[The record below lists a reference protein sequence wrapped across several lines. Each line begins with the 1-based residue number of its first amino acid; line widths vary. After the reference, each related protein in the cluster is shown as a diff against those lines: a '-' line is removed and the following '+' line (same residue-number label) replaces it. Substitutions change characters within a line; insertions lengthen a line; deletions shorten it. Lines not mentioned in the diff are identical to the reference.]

1 MATTA
6 LGRLTLDLAV
16 RMSEFSEGLGRAARE
31 TADRTN
37 EMNDSVTEFKD
48 NMLES
53 LSGTPIGSAIDTLTE
68 KLGSVSD
75 AFGANGLA
83 GATVVAGAA
92 AAGAVV
98 AIGAAVTAMIVEVAA
113 ADRQL
118 EMLAKRADV
127 STKSLQVLTAAA
139 KPLGFE
145 MENVTDILAD
155 AKEKLGEFSA
165 TGGGGFVETLNLIKD
180 STGKTDAEINKMLD
194 TVMSMETSDGIQ
206 YMYNEMEKAG
216 VTTEESRFILESWA
230 SGLSDIESVY
240 ESNGSKLQQMEK
252 DLEQYGVIRTEEAI
266 ANTKILSEEM
276 ANLDL
281 TMEGYRNELITQ
293 STPALIGFIEYLTK
307 GTSKAGDMRTEIGLL
322 GKSMSGLSVFTIG
335 AISMFK
341 SLGYSALAVGGVIG
355 SFAALVYDL
364 GSFNAIGAY
373 DRFVERNE
381 YFSGFADSVVKEMD
395 KANEAMATAKLT
407 PKQLADRE
415 NAFNMTDKEKQRRG
429 LSNDGLSSANGSRS
443 KYESDDAK
451 EATKA
456 TKENTKALK
465 DKTKKDKG
473 IASQSLKEY
482 VVGGKPYS
490 TGKGGH
496 YGAARAGRP
505 LGHQGL
511 DLSTGKGTQVYAPE
525 AGKYTFANTP
535 NSGTGRMAILE
546 GDSGKKYRFLHMDS
560 TSIASGSRVDMGD
573 PIAKTGNSG
582 VKKGGGKYDTHLH
595 IEVFDSKG
603 RRLDPTHMK
612 VGGTAKQKVDLASNY
627 DADNREAEQ
636 AQAKRDQA
644 AEQARKEEAARKLA
658 GQNAVDAALA
668 QSAKID
674 LEAKKLVAEANR
686 TLNDRPNDLATVL
699 ADIERNRVK
708 AQKDLNDKV
717 MKPFLTKEDEINL
730 EYEDRIYESIS
741 AYGEGTALQIEASK
755 NALADRDKDL
765 AELREA
771 TLAPFRSERDQLGIE
786 LANDIKAVEALH
798 GAGSDVAQQAT
809 DFLKAQYEIKIKE
822 LNYLAGETQRQ
833 IAILSQN
840 IGLSTKQA
848 TDQLQDSIAKANMKP
863 KDFELYSATKSW
875 ERGRE
880 GQQGAYE
887 DREKEINA
895 VDGKGDFLYEAEDR
909 NKLLEEAHTEHLA
922 RMAVLDDEYAN
933 RTTTIAKD
941 SARSKLEIEQTNV
954 DAFGSLAGT
963 LLGQQSSAAK
973 AAFLLSKAYTV
984 QRILLDK
991 GAAMSSAYAEAKGG
1005 VFAKAMA
1012 AAKAGL
1018 ENGLISDMVNQ
1029 VAMPTFTGIAHGGLD
1044 YVPSESTYLLDKGER
1059 VLSPKQNKD
1068 LTGFLAN
1075 TSKSSNGDT
1084 NITITIDN
1092 NGNANMNSDN
1102 ASEVSK
1108 NLSLQIRNI
1117 VEATLRK
1124 EKRQGGML

>member
-1 MATTA
+1 MA
-6 LGRLTLDLAV
+6 V
-16 RMSEFSEGLGRAARE
+16 
-31 TADRTN
+31 
-37 EMNDSVTEFKD
+37 
-48 NMLES
+48 
-53 LSGTPIGSAIDTLTE
+53 
-68 KLGSVSD
+68 
-75 AFGANGLA
+75 
-83 GATVVAGAA
+83 
-92 AAGAVV
+92 
-98 AIGAAVTAMIVEVAA
+98 
-113 ADRQL
+113 
-118 EMLAKRADV
+118 
-127 STKSLQVLTAAA
+127 
-139 KPLGFE
+139 
-145 MENVTDILAD
+145 
-155 AKEKLGEFSA
+155 
-165 TGGGGFVETLNLIKD
+165 
-180 STGKTDAEINKMLD
+180 
-194 TVMSMETSDGIQ
+194 
-206 YMYNEMEKAG
+206 
-216 VTTEESRFILESWA
+216 
-230 SGLSDIESVY
+230 
-240 ESNGSKLQQMEK
+240 
-252 DLEQYGVIRTEEAI
+252 
-266 ANTKILSEEM
+266 
-276 ANLDL
+276 
-281 TMEGYRNELITQ
+281 
-293 STPALIGFIEYLTK
+293 
-307 GTSKAGDMRTEIGLL
+307 
-322 GKSMSGLSVFTIG
+322 
-335 AISMFK
+335 
-341 SLGYSALAVGGVIG
+341 
-355 SFAALVYDL
+355 
-364 GSFNAIGAY
+364 
-373 DRFVERNE
+373 
-381 YFSGFADSVVKEMD
+381 
-395 KANEAMATAKLT
+395 
-407 PKQLADRE
+407 
-415 NAFNMTDKEKQRRG
+415 
-429 LSNDGLSSANGSRS
+429 
-443 KYESDDAK
+443 
-451 EATKA
+451 
-456 TKENTKALK
+456 
-465 DKTKKDKG
+465 
-473 IASQSLKEY
+473 
-482 VVGGKPYS
+482 
-490 TGKGGH
+490 
-496 YGAARAGRP
+496 
-505 LGHQGL
+505 
-511 DLSTGKGTQVYAPE
+511 
-525 AGKYTFANTP
+525 
-535 NSGTGRMAILE
+535 LE

-560 TSIASGSRVDMGD
+560 SSIASGSRVDMGD
-573 PIAKTGNSG
+573 PIAKSGNSG

-627 DADNREAEQ
+627 DTDNREAEQ
-636 AQAKRDQA
+636 A
-644 AEQARKEEAARKLA
+644 AEAARKEEAARRLA

-674 LEAKKLVAEANR
+674 LEAKKQVAEAKR

-699 ADIERNRVK
+699 ASIERERSK

-730 EYEDRIYESIS
+730 EYEDRIFESIS

-755 NALADRDKDL
+755 NALADRDKEL
-765 AELREA
+765 AELRDA

-933 RTTTIAKD
+933 RTTNIAKD
-941 SARSKLEIEQTNV
+941 SARSKLEIEQTNI

-984 QRILLDK
+984 QKILLDK

-1018 ENGLISDMVNQ
+1018 ENGLISDMINQ

-1108 NLSLQIRNI
+1108 NLSLQIKNI
-1117 VEATLRK
+1117 VEATIRK

>member
-53 LSGTPIGSAIDTLTE
+53 LSGTPIGAAIDTLTE
-68 KLGSVSD
+68 KLGSVRD

-240 ESNGSKLQQMEK
+240 ESNGSKLKDMEK
-252 DLEQYGVIRTEEAI
+252 ELEQYGVIRTEEAI
-266 ANTKILSEEM
+266 QNTKILSEEM

-281 TMEGYRNELITQ
+281 TMEGYRNELVTQ
-293 STPALIGFIEYLTK
+293 STPALIGFIEYMTK
-307 GTSKAGDMRTEIGLL
+307 GTSKAGQMRTEIGLL
-322 GKSMSGLSVFTIG
+322 GKSMSGLSQFGIG
-335 AISMFK
+335 TISMFK
-341 SLGYSALAVGGVIG
+341 SLAYSLVAVGGVMG
-355 SFAALVYDL
+355 SVAALAYDAM
-364 GSFNAIGAY
+364 SFNLEGAY
-373 DRFVERNE
+373 DRFVERNK
-381 YFSGFADSVVKEMD
+381 YFSGFADKVFKEMD
-395 KANEAMATAKLT
+395 NAQAAIATAKLT

-429 LSNDGLSSANGSRS
+429 LANDGLSSANGSRS
-443 KYESDDAK
+443 KYVSDEAKADAK
-451 EATKA
+451 EAAKA
-456 TKENTKALK
+456 TKDNTKALK
-465 DKTKKDKG
+465 DKTKKD

-482 VVGGKPYS
+482 VVGGKAYS
-490 TGKGGH
+490 TIPAGR

-560 TSIASGSRVDMGD
+560 SSIASGSRVDMGD
-573 PIAKTGNSG
+573 PIAKSGNSG

-636 AQAKRDQA
+636 A
-644 AEQARKEEAARKLA
+644 AEAARKEEAARKLA

-730 EYEDRIYESIS
+730 EYEDRIYESIT

-1102 ASEVSK
+1102 AAEVSK
-1108 NLSLQIRNI
+1108 NLSLQIKNI